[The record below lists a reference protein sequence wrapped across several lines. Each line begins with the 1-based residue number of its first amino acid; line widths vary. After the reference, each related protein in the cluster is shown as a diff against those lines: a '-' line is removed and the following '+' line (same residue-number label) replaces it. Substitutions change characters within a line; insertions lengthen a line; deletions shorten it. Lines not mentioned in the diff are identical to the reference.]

1 MTRLT
6 WRDAVTTGLLVVVG
20 LVAYAYAV
28 GADLAFISETRG
40 ALVVLGVAGLGMCI
54 VGGSSG
60 YLGPNPY
67 TGLMSVLGIAAVALL
82 AIGLI
87 GEASWTVAWLG
98 IDIAVMWGIG
108 IAYRLFAP
116 PAHMPSHGPSHA

>member
-28 GADLAFISETRG
+28 GTDLAFISETRG

-54 VGGSSG
+54 VAGGSG
-60 YLGPNPY
+60 YVGSNPY
-67 TGLMSVLGIAAVALL
+67 TGLMSVLGIAAVTLL

-87 GEASWTVAWLG
+87 TEASWTVAWLG
-98 IDIAVMWGIG
+98 ITIAVMWGV
-108 IAYRLFAP
+108 ALVYRLFTVP
-116 PAHMPSHGPSHA
+116 EHRPVHGPSHA